1 MMKINITKRL
11 NRFLAVAG
19 AMLIGAL
26 PALAQES
33 SLTRVAAN
41 DCGVPGAQP
50 FLVKGENYTMPS
62 EVKGSKEAITC
73 NFGGKVIYAFN
84 QLDIHADYQLEV
96 VYLADHERKQ
106 RIVVDG
112 NEIQNVT
119 LEAGKEKDICWT
131 YHVKLMLTASW
142 YWCLKLPGK
151 VQMPLYPN

>member
-62 EVKGSKEAITC
+62 MGHRTKRILR
-73 NFGGKVIYAFN
+73 I
-84 QLDIHADYQLEV
+84 
-96 VYLADHERKQ
+96 ERKEYQ
-106 RIVVDG
+106 
-112 NEIQNVT
+112 
-119 LEAGKEKDICWT
+119 T
-131 YHVKLMLTASW
+131 Y
-142 YWCLKLPGK
+142 
-151 VQMPLYPN
+151 

>member
-1 MMKINITKRL
+1 M
-11 NRFLAVAG
+11 
-19 AMLIGAL
+19 
-26 PALAQES
+26 
-33 SLTRVAAN
+33 
-41 DCGVPGAQP
+41 
-50 FLVKGENYTMPS
+50 
-62 EVKGSKEAITC
+62 KGSKEAITC

-119 LEAGKEKDICWT
+119 LEAGKEQRYCWT